1 MPILPR
7 HVIIDDTVLT
17 HYNNNMGIICDH
29 VRSHDILPCLVTDC
43 IKSHAFANWIMWS
56 VGLQRSCGSHVIMWD
71 HMWSSGITCDHA
83 SPMQSCGSH
92 VIMWDHMWSWSCGN
106 YVIMWD
112 HMYLHVGSCDH
123 MLWVIQSL
131 IQSHKST
138 IMWDHMITWAH
149 MWHALLTCDH
159 VRSHVK
165 TSLVPRPHPVFHH
178 LHAVWKSRE
187 SLAYILTQADVIR
200 KWWTLSEWTDCVSCT
215 IVEYTPN
222 PRCEQQSPATLD
234 LFAVLGPTSKMSNS
248 TCC

>member
-1 MPILPR
+1 MTPFSHIIIIIWHNLWSCEITWHTSMFGYWLYKVTCPCKLN
-7 HVIIDDTVLT
+7 HVICRTAEIMWIT
-17 HYNNNMGIICDH
+17 CDH
-29 VRSHDILPCLVTDC
+29 VGSHV
-43 IKSHAFANWIMWS
+43 IKWDHMWSCESHAIMWITCDH
-56 VGLQRSCGSHVIMWD
+56 VGSHVIM
-71 HMWSSGITCDHA
+71 M
-83 SPMQSCGSH
+83 
-92 VIMWDHMWSWSCGN
+92 MWDHMWSWSCGN

-165 TSLVPRPHPVFHH
+165 TSLVPRPHPAFHH

-222 PRCEQQSPATLD
+222 PRCERQSPATLD